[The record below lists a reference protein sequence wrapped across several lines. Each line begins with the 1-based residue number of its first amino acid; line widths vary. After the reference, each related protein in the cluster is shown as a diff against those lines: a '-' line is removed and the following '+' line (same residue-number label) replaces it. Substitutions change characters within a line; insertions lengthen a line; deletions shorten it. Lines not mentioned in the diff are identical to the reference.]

1 MAINNRDRVGKAFDF
16 LSEGLVDPVDEVM
29 QGVFHTPDWTGA
41 WARAD
46 QQKYGTPL
54 RTLSKNDVQ
63 VQLRAIT
70 EYGREFNGIL
80 SRAQQSYAS
89 ELRETRNQWAHSQP
103 FTSDEAIRALS
114 TIELLLN
121 AVNAPDSAADVR
133 SLRDTLQ
140 RTVYEDHTRK
150 ASQRKIISVDATQ
163 GMKPWREVIKPHMD
177 VATGRFTA
185 SEFAA
190 NLYDVAVS
198 KTACEPGNAYGDPV
212 EFYNRTYLT
221 EGLRDLLTRAI
232 RRLVGDNSGSPVVNL
247 QTNFGG
253 GKTHSLL
260 ALYHLFGD
268 KSVVDLSSDV
278 QNLVAGLGI
287 SAWAPGVVRRAA
299 IVGTQLNVAKPSVKP
314 DGTQAHTIWGELAWQ
329 LGGAEGYAMV
339 AQNDIAGKPP
349 ADSVDQLLRRYSPCL
364 ILIDEWVA
372 YARQLVGRDD
382 LPAGTF
388 DDQFTFAQT
397 LTEAAASVPHCMLV
411 VSIPASEDGG
421 KASNMEVGGE
431 NGQEALKRLQ
441 MIVRR
446 KADQW
451 RPSTRDES
459 FEIVRKRLFEEP
471 DAEAQA
477 QIALTAKRFV
487 DMYRA
492 DPKSYPTDVTS
503 TDYDKRIRASYP
515 LHPELL
521 DRLYEDWSSLENFQ
535 RTRGVLTLVSSIIHE
550 LWASN
555 DSSPLILPGNVPLD
569 SETIYSN
576 LAQYLPDSWKAIID
590 TDVSGPQS
598 TASQID
604 NDRPALGQRA
614 LTQRIAR
621 AVFMGSAPR
630 AGLPNRGLGVQNVWL
645 GTAMP
650 GDVYGNFGTAVSQLE
665 QRSTYFFVEGSTYR
679 YSLQPSITKTARDY
693 ADRLREDP
701 ASVYNEIVSRLQ
713 KQEGAA
719 GRRGKFRRVC
729 VAPEVTDG
737 IPDTDQVTLVI
748 MHPKWAV
755 AKGES
760 ESSEAKQW
768 VRDAIEHR
776 GSAQRS
782 NRNMLVFL
790 AADRNLLGFA
800 EDAARSYLG
809 WNRVAEDEVRLNL
822 THQQVEQAKNAVAG
836 FSKTLN
842 ERVRNAYCWC
852 IYPEQLDPKNAYR
865 LADMRIPDSGG
876 DSMAERTGSR
886 LQGEEQLVPV
896 LAASELGHVIHDYL
910 TSAFIDGVLPAK
922 TVWECITRFP
932 YMPRLADREVFDHAI
947 EDVPGAMM
955 TADDRFSI
963 ASGRYES
970 GHFQNLVIPGVTDT
984 IQAVVRVTDST
995 LIVDWDT
1002 AMADLDAIRAE
1013 EEVGRQSPLETQTGE
1028 FLVQQ
1033 LAQSPEH
1040 ATRRPMHASRGMQ
1053 PVGPTPVSP
1062 DGAPDAE
1069 SVPAKKKRYYGEAK
1083 LDPDSLNRDLARI
1096 NEGILDQLRLA
1107 GANISISLEI
1117 HAEDPSGFDENA
1129 IRVISDNA
1137 ANLKLGN
1144 SGFEEE

>member
-16 LSEGLVDPVDEVM
+16 LSEGLADPVDEVM
-29 QGVFHTPDWTGA
+29 TKVYHTSNWTDE
-41 WARAD
+41 WAQAD

-54 RTLSKNDVQ
+54 RTLSKTDVQ

-70 EYGREFNGIL
+70 EYGKAFNGIL

-89 ELRETRNQWAHSQP
+89 ELRETRNLWAHSQP
-103 FTSDEAIRALS
+103 FSSDEAIRALS

-150 ASQRKIISVDATQ
+150 ASQRKIISVDPTQ

-221 EGLRDLLTRAI
+221 EGLHDLLARAI

-260 ALYHLFGD
+260 ALYHLFGE
-268 KSVVDLSSDV
+268 KPVVDLSSDV
-278 QNLVAGLGI
+278 QNLVAGLGV
-287 SAWAPGVVRRAA
+287 SAWAPGVVHRAA
-299 IVGTQLNVAKPSVKP
+299 IVGDKLNVVKPSIKP
-314 DGTQAHTIWGELAWQ
+314 DGTQVHTIWGELAWQ

-339 AQNDIAGKPP
+339 AENDQAGKPP
-349 ADSVDQLLRRYSPCL
+349 ADSLNHVLRQYSPCL

-382 LPAGTF
+382 LSAGTF

-421 KASNMEVGGE
+421 KASNLEVGGE

-492 DPKSYPTDVTS
+492 DPKAYPTEVTS
-503 TDYDKRIRASYP
+503 SDYDKRIRASYP

-535 RTRGVLTLVSSIIHE
+535 RTRGVLTLVSSVIHE

-590 TDVSGPQS
+590 TDVSGSQS
-598 TASQID
+598 TAAQID

-614 LTQRIAR
+614 LTQRISR
-621 AVFMGSAPR
+621 AVFIGSAPR

-650 GDVYGNFGTAVSQLE
+650 GDVSGNFGTAVSQLE

-701 ASVYNEIVSRLQ
+701 ASIYNEIVSRLQ
-713 KQEGAA
+713 PEGAS

-729 VAPEVTDG
+729 VAPEGTND

-748 MHPKWAV
+748 MHPRWSV
-755 AKGES
+755 AKGEG
-760 ESSEAKQW
+760 ETSEAKQW
-768 VRDAIEHR
+768 IRDAIEHR
-776 GSAQRS
+776 GSVQRA
-782 NRNMLVFL
+782 NRNMLIFL

-809 WNRVAEDEVRLNL
+809 WKRVVEDEVRLNL
-822 THQQVEQAKNAVAG
+822 TRQQIEQAKNAVAG
-836 FSKTLN
+836 FDKTLD

-852 IYPEQLDPKNAYR
+852 IYPEQLDPKSAYR
-865 LADMRIPDSGG
+865 LADMRIPDSG

-886 LQGEEQLVPV
+886 LQSEDILSDQYAPGSLGNDIHQY
-896 LAASELGHVIHDYL
+896 LA
-910 TSAFIDGVLPAK
+910 SAFIDGVLPVR
-922 TVWECITRFP
+922 TVWDCITRFP

-955 TADDRFSI
+955 TADDRFAI
-963 ASGRYES
+963 ASGRYDS
-970 GHFQNLVIPGVTDT
+970 GHFQNFIIPGVTDT
-984 IQAVVRVTDST
+984 SQTVVRVTDST

-1002 AMADLDAIRAE
+1002 AMADLNALQAE
-1013 EEVGRQSPLETQTGE
+1013 KKASQQSQLEELSVKFMEQHISQNQEPNTPD
-1028 FLVQQ
+1028 VQ
-1033 LAQSPEH
+1033 PIE
-1040 ATRRPMHASRGMQ
+1040 PPIASVENM
-1053 PVGPTPVSP
+1053 P
-1062 DGAPDAE
+1062 AHE
-1069 SVPAKKKRYYGEAK
+1069 SAPAKKRRYYGTVK

-1096 NEGILDQLRLA
+1096 NEGILDQLRFA
-1107 GANISISLEI
+1107 GATISISLEI
-1117 HAEDPSGFDENA
+1117 HADDPDGFDENT
-1129 IRVISDNA
+1129 IRIINSNA
-1137 ANLKLGN
+1137 TTFKLDN
-1144 SGFEEE
+1144 SGFEES

>member
-29 QGVFHTPDWTGA
+29 TKVYGTLDWPDA
-41 WARAD
+41 WALAE
-46 QQKYGTPL
+46 QQKYGSPL
-54 RTLSKNDVQ
+54 RKMSKTDVQ
-63 VQLRAIT
+63 VQLHAIT
-70 EYGREFNGIL
+70 EYGRNFNDIL

-89 ELRETRNQWAHSQP
+89 ELRETRNQWAHLEP

-133 SLRDTLQ
+133 KLRDTLQ

-150 ASQRKIISVDATQ
+150 VSQRKILSVDATQ
-163 GMKPWREVIKPHMD
+163 GMKPWREVIAPHED
-177 VATGRFTA
+177 VASGRFTA

-198 KTACEPGNAYGDPV
+198 KTACVPGNAYGDPV

-260 ALYHLFGD
+260 ALYHMFGE

-287 SAWAPGVVRRAA
+287 QAWAPGLVHRAA

-314 DGTQAHTIWGELAWQ
+314 DGTQVHTIWGELAWQ
-329 LGGAEGYAMV
+329 LGGVEGYAMV
-339 AQNDIAGKPP
+339 AENDQAGKPP
-349 ADSVDQLLRRYSPCL
+349 ADSLDQLLRRYSPCL
-364 ILIDEWVA
+364 ILVDEWVA

-471 DAEAQA
+471 DAQAQA
-477 QIALTAKRFV
+477 QIALTAKQFMA
-487 DMYRA
+487 MYRA
-492 DPKSYPTDVTS
+492 EPKSYPAEVTS
-503 TDYDKRIRASYP
+503 SDYDKRIRSSYP

-555 DSSPLILPGNVPLD
+555 DSSPLILSGNVPLD
-569 SETIYSN
+569 SETVYSN

-598 TASQID
+598 TAAQID
-604 NDRPALGQRA
+604 NDRPALGQRV
-614 LTQRIAR
+614 LTQRVAR
-621 AVFMGSAPR
+621 TVFMGSAPR
-630 AGLPNRGLGVQNVWL
+630 AGLPNRGLGVQHVWL

-650 GDVYGNFGTAVSQLE
+650 GDVPGNFGTAVSQLE
-665 QRSTYFFVEGSTYR
+665 QRSTYFFAEGSAYR

-693 ADRLREDP
+693 AERLREDP

-713 KQEGAA
+713 PEGLA
-719 GRRGKFRRVC
+719 GKRGKFRRVC
-729 VAPEVTDG
+729 IAPEGTDG
-737 IPDTDQVTLVI
+737 IPDTDQATLVI
-748 MHPKWAV
+748 LHPRWTIT
-755 AKGES
+755 KGES
-760 ESSEAKQW
+760 DTSEAKQW

-790 AADRNLLGFA
+790 AADRSQLTFT

-809 WNRVAEDEVRLNL
+809 WKRVADSEVQLNL
-822 THQQVEQAKNAVAG
+822 THQQIEQARNAMAG
-836 FSKTLN
+836 FDRTLN
-842 ERVRNAYCWC
+842 DRIRNAYCWC
-852 IYPEQLDPKNAYR
+852 VYPEQIDARSAYR
-865 LADMRIPDSGG
+865 LSDVRIPDSGG
-876 DSMAERTGSR
+876 DSMAQRTGSK
-886 LQGEEQLVPV
+886 LATDDMLVEHYASSSLGE
-896 LAASELGHVIHDYL
+896 DMRKYL
-910 TSAFIDGVLPAK
+910 LSAFTDGVLPVK

-932 YMPRLADREVFDHAI
+932 YMPRLVDREVFDHAI
-947 EDVPGAMM
+947 EDAPSAML
-955 TADDRFSI
+955 TPDDRFAV

-970 GHFQNLVIPGVTDT
+970 GHFQNLIVPGVTDT
-984 IQAVVRVTDST
+984 AQAVVQVTDSM

-1002 AMADLDAIRAE
+1002 ALADLEAVKAE
-1013 EEVGRQSPLETQTGE
+1013 REAESLLRIKEQPAEPAVRRPK
-1028 FLVQQ
+1028 
-1033 LAQSPEH
+1033 H
-1040 ATRRPMHASRGMQ
+1040 ATPGSQ
-1053 PVGPTPVSP
+1053 PVEPADAVDPFREP
-1062 DGAPDAE
+1062 APAR
-1069 SVPAKKKRYYGEAK
+1069 KRRYYATAE
-1083 LDPDSLNRDLARI
+1083 LDPDWFSRDLARI
-1096 NEGILDQLRLA
+1096 NEGILDQLKYA
-1107 GANISISLEI
+1107 GASISLSLEI
-1117 HAEDPSGFDENA
+1117 HAEMPGGFDDNT
-1129 IRVISDNA
+1129 IRIIDASA
-1137 ANLKLGN
+1137 KTLKLGN

>member
-1 MAINNRDRVGKAFDF
+1 MAMNNRDRMGKAFDF
-16 LSEGLVDPVDEVM
+16 LSEGLVDPVDAVM
-29 QGVFHTPDWTGA
+29 TKVYRTPDWTDA
-41 WARAD
+41 WALAD

-54 RTLSKNDVQ
+54 RALSKTDVQ

-70 EYGREFNGIL
+70 EYGRDFSSIL
-80 SRAQQSYAS
+80 SRAQQAYAS
-89 ELRETRNQWAHSQP
+89 ELREARNRWAHQGP
-103 FTSDEAIRALS
+103 FTSDETIRALS
-114 TIELLLN
+114 TIELLLG

-150 ASQRKIISVDATQ
+150 ASQRRILSVDATQ
-163 GMKPWREVIKPHMD
+163 GMKPWREVITPHED

-190 NLYDVAVS
+190 NLYNVAVS

-260 ALYHLFGD
+260 ALYHLFGE
-268 KSVVDLSSDV
+268 KPVGELSSDV
-278 QNLVAGLGI
+278 QNLVAGLGV
-287 SAWAPGVVRRAA
+287 SAWAPGTVHRAA
-299 IVGTQLNVAKPSVKP
+299 IVGTQLNVAKPSVKS
-314 DGTQAHTIWGELAWQ
+314 DGTRVHTIWGELAWQ

-339 AQNDIAGKPP
+339 AENDLAGKPP
-349 ADSVDQLLRRYSPCL
+349 ADSVDRLLRRYAPCL

-388 DDQFTFAQT
+388 EDQFTFAQT
-397 LTEAAASVPHCMLV
+397 LTETASAVPHCMLV

-421 KASNMEVGGE
+421 KASNLEVGGE
-431 NGQEALKRLQ
+431 NGQEALGRLQ

-446 KADQW
+446 NADQW

-471 DAEAQA
+471 DAQAQE
-477 QIALTAKRFV
+477 QIALTARRFM

-492 DPKSYPTDVTS
+492 DSKSYPTDATVA
-503 TDYDKRIRASYP
+503 DYDRRIRSSYP

-598 TASQID
+598 TAAQID
-604 NDRPALGQRA
+604 NDRPALGQRV

-630 AGLPNRGLGVQNVWL
+630 AGLANQGLGIQHVWL
-645 GTAMP
+645 GAAMP
-650 GDVYGNFGTAVSQLE
+650 GDVPGNFGMAVSQLE
-665 QRSTYFFVEGSTYR
+665 QRSTYFFAEGSTYR

-713 KQEGAA
+713 TEGLA
-719 GRRGKFRRVC
+719 GRRGRFRRVC
-729 VAPEVTDG
+729 VAPEGTDG

-755 AKGES
+755 AKGEG
-760 ESSEAKQW
+760 EASEARQW

-776 GSAQRS
+776 GSAQRA

-790 AADRNLLGFA
+790 AADRNMLGFA

-809 WNRVAEDEVRLNL
+809 WTRVAASEVQLNL
-822 THQQVEQAKNAVAG
+822 TRQQVEQARASIARCDR
-836 FSKTLN
+836 TLD
-842 ERVRNAYCWC
+842 ERIRSAYCWC
-852 IYPEQLDPKNAYR
+852 IHPEQNDPTKPYR

-886 LQGEEQLVPV
+886 LQGEDALIDTYSP
-896 LAASELGHVIHDYL
+896 
-910 TSAFIDGVLPAK
+910 SAFGYDIHRYLQSAFHDGVLPVR

-932 YMPRLADREVFDHAI
+932 YMSRVADREVFDHAI
-947 EDVPGAMM
+947 EDAPSAMLA
-955 TADDRFSI
+955 ADDRFAV
-963 ASGRYES
+963 ASGRYEQS
-970 GHFQNLVIPGVTDT
+970 GHFRNLIVPGVTDPQAS
-984 IQAVVRVTDST
+984 IQVTDST

-1002 AMADLDAIRAE
+1002 AMADLEACRAE
-1013 EEVGRQSPLETQTGE
+1013 EETGSRSLLDECTGGCVAHRVEREQDPETHG
-1028 FLVQQ
+1028 
-1033 LAQSPEH
+1033 PRH
-1040 ATRRPMHASRGMQ
+1040 AVPGSRM
-1053 PVGPTPVSP
+1053 VGPTARGTGDTLASKP
-1062 DGAPDAE
+1062 APAR
-1069 SVPAKKKRYYGEAK
+1069 KRRYYATAG

-1107 GANISISLEI
+1107 GATISLSLEI
-1117 HAEDPSGFDENA
+1117 HAERPDGFDENV
-1129 IRVISDNA
+1129 IRIIDGNA
-1137 ANLKLGN
+1137 RTCKLDD

>member
-1 MAINNRDRVGKAFDF
+1 MAMNNRDRVGKAFDF
-16 LSEGLVDPVDEVM
+16 LSEGLVDPVDDVM
-29 QGVFHTPDWTGA
+29 TDVFHTPNWTDA
-41 WARAD
+41 WALAD
-46 QQKYGTPL
+46 HQKYGTPL
-54 RTLSKNDVQ
+54 RTLNKTDVQ

-70 EYGREFNGIL
+70 EHGRAFNGIL

-121 AVNAPDSAADVR
+121 AVNAPDSADDVR
-133 SLRDTLQ
+133 KLRDTLQ

-150 ASQRKIISVDATQ
+150 ASQRKIISVDPTQ
-163 GMKPWREVIKPHMD
+163 GMKPWREVITPHAD

-198 KTACEPGNAYGDPV
+198 KTACAPGNAYGDPV

-260 ALYHLFGD
+260 ALYHLFGS
-268 KSVVDLSSDV
+268 KPVVDLSSDV

-287 SAWAPGVVRRAA
+287 EAWDPGKVHRAA
-299 IVGTQLNVAKPSVKP
+299 IVGDKLNTAKPSVKP
-314 DGTQAHTIWGELAWQ
+314 DGTQVHTIWGELAWQ
-329 LGGAEGYAMV
+329 LGEAEGYAMV
-339 AQNDIAGKPP
+339 AENDIAGKPP
-349 ADSVDQLLRRYSPCL
+349 ADSLNQLLHRYSPCL

-421 KASNMEVGGE
+421 KASSLEVGGE

-471 DAEAQA
+471 DAQAQA

-492 DPKSYPTDVTS
+492 DPKAYPTDVTS
-503 TDYDKRIRASYP
+503 ADYDKRIRASYP

-550 LWASN
+550 LWAGN
-555 DSSPLILPGNVPLD
+555 DTNPLILPGNVPLD

-576 LAQYLPDSWKAIID
+576 LAQYLPDSWKSIID
-590 TDVSGPQS
+590 TDVAGQQS
-598 TASQID
+598 TAAQVD
-604 NDRPALGQRA
+604 NDRPVLGQRQ

-630 AGLPNRGLGVQNVWL
+630 AGLPNRGLGMQNAWL

-650 GDVYGNFGTAVSQLE
+650 GDVYGNFGVAVSQLE
-665 QRSTYFFVEGSTYR
+665 QRSTYFFVEGSAYR
-679 YSLQPSITKTARDY
+679 YSLQPSITKTARDN
-693 ADRLREDP
+693 AERLREDP

-713 KQEGAA
+713 PEGAA

-729 VAPEVTDG
+729 VAPESTNG

-755 AKGES
+755 AKGEG
-760 ESSEAKQW
+760 ESSETKQW

-776 GSAQRS
+776 GSAQRT
-782 NRNMLVFL
+782 NRNMLAFL
-790 AADRNLLGFA
+790 VADRNLLGFA

-809 WNRVAEDEVRLNL
+809 WKRVIEDEVRLNL
-822 THQQVEQAKNAVAG
+822 TRQQVEQAKNAVAG
-836 FSKTLN
+836 LDKTLN

-852 IYPEQLDPKNAYR
+852 LYPDAELVAGRPDPTKPYR

-876 DSMAERTGSR
+876 DSMAERTGRRMQDEDALSDR
-886 LQGEEQLVPV
+886 YATSTLGYNIRQY
-896 LAASELGHVIHDYL
+896 LA
-910 TSAFIDGVLPAK
+910 SAFVDGVLPVK
-922 TVWECITRFP
+922 TVWDCITRFP
-932 YMPRLADREVFDHAI
+932 YMPRMADRDVLDHAL
-947 EDVPGAMM
+947 EDAPGAAL
-955 TADDRFSI
+955 TTEERFAI

-970 GHFQNLVIPGVTDT
+970 GHFQNLIIPGVTHT
-984 IQAVVRVTDST
+984 SLTAVRVTDST

-1002 AMADLDAIRAE
+1002 AMADLEALRAE
-1013 EEVGRQSPLETQTGE
+1013 EEAARQSPVTVATGE
-1028 FLVQQ
+1028 IV
-1033 LAQSPEH
+1033 AQGESWQSDGLPAAQPGDHAQPAEYVPPVAGKPEP
-1040 ATRRPMHASRGMQ
+1040 APMVM
-1053 PVGPTPVSP
+1053 T
-1062 DGAPDAE
+1062 
-1069 SVPAKKKRYYGEAK
+1069 RYYGTAK
-1083 LDPDSLNRDLARI
+1083 LNPDSLNRDLARL

-1107 GANISISLEI
+1107 GASISISVEI
-1117 HAEDPSGFDENA
+1117 HAEAPGGFDENTVRIIDA
-1129 IRVISDNA
+1129 NA
-1137 ANLKLGN
+1137 KNLKLAN

>member
-1 MAINNRDRVGKAFDF
+1 MAMNNRDRVGKAFDF
-16 LSEGLVDPVDEVM
+16 LSEGLLDPVDDVM
-29 QGVFHTPDWTGA
+29 QRVYRTPDWTGA
-41 WARAD
+41 WALAD
-46 QQKYGTPL
+46 QHKYGTPL

-103 FTSDEAIRALS
+103 FTSDETIRALS
-114 TIELLLN
+114 TIELLLR
-121 AVNAPDSAADVR
+121 AVDAPDSADDVR
-133 SLRDTLQ
+133 GLRDTLQ

-150 ASQRKIISVDATQ
+150 ASQRKIISVDPTQ
-163 GMKPWREVIKPHMD
+163 GMKPWREVITPHTD
-177 VATGRFTA
+177 VATGRFTT

-190 NLYDVAVS
+190 NLYDVAIS

-232 RRLVGDNSGSPVVNL
+232 RRLTGDNSGSPVVNL

-260 ALYHLFGD
+260 ALYHLFGER
-268 KSVVDLSSDV
+268 SVVNLSSDV
-278 QNLVAGLGI
+278 QNLVAGLGV
-287 SAWAPGVVRRAA
+287 SAWDPGTVRRAA
-299 IVGTQLNVAKPSVKP
+299 IVGDKLNVAKPSVKP
-314 DGTQAHTIWGELAWQ
+314 DGTQVHTIWGELAWQ

-339 AQNDIAGKPP
+339 AENDRAGKPP
-349 ADSVDQLLRRYSPCL
+349 ADSLNQLLRRYSPCL
-364 ILIDEWVA
+364 ILIDEWVS

-411 VSIPASEDGG
+411 VSIPASENGG
-421 KASNMEVGGE
+421 KASNLEVGGE

-492 DPKSYPTDVTS
+492 DPKSYPTDATG

-521 DRLYEDWSSLENFQ
+521 DRLYEDWSSLESFQ

-590 TDVSGPQS
+590 TDVSGSQS
-598 TASQID
+598 TAAQID

-614 LTQRIAR
+614 LTQRISR
-621 AVFMGSAPR
+621 TVFMGSAPR
-630 AGLPNRGLGVQNVWL
+630 AGLPNRGIGVQNVWL

-665 QRSTYFFVEGSTYR
+665 QRSTYFFVEGATYR

-713 KQEGAA
+713 SEGAS
-719 GRRGKFRRVC
+719 GHRGKFRRVC
-729 VAPEVTDG
+729 VAPDGTDG
-737 IPDTDQVTLVI
+737 IPDVDQVTLVI

-755 AKGES
+755 AKGEG

-776 GSAQRS
+776 GSAQRA

-809 WNRVAEDEVRLNL
+809 WKRVTEDEVRLNL
-822 THQQVEQAKNAVAG
+822 TRQQVEQARNAVAG
-836 FSKTLN
+836 FDRTLS

-852 IYPEQLDPKNAYR
+852 LYPEQLDPRSAYR
-865 LADMRIPDSGG
+865 LADMRISDSGG

-886 LQGEEQLVPV
+886 LQEEDALSDHYAPGTLGYDIHQY
-896 LAASELGHVIHDYL
+896 LA
-910 TSAFIDGVLPAK
+910 SAFVDGVLPAK
-922 TVWECITRFP
+922 TVWDCITRFP
-932 YMPRLADREVFDHAI
+932 YMQRLADREVFDHAI
-947 EDVPGAMM
+947 EDVTSAAM
-955 TADDRFSI
+955 TADDRFAV
-963 ASGRYES
+963 ASGRYEGS
-970 GHFQNLVIPGVTDT
+970 GHFQNLVVPGVTNT
-984 IQAVVRVTDST
+984 SQKAVHVTDST

-1002 AMADLDAIRAE
+1002 AMADLEATRAE
-1013 EEVGRQSPLETQTGE
+1013 EEESRNSHVETQTNELTDPG
-1028 FLVQQ
+1028 
-1033 LAQSPEH
+1033 SEH
-1040 ATRRPMHASRGMQ
+1040 ERLTGRRPKHVRPGEQGNRTEEPSEPSGCVM
-1053 PVGPTPVSP
+1053 PTV
-1062 DGAPDAE
+1062 
-1069 SVPAKKKRYYGEAK
+1069 AKKTRYYGTVS

-1107 GANISISLEI
+1107 GATISLSLEI
-1117 HAEDPSGFDENA
+1117 LAEEPNGFDKNA
-1129 IRVISDNA
+1129 IRIIDGNA
-1137 ANLKLGN
+1137 GNLNFGN
-1144 SGFEEE
+1144 SGFEED

>member
-29 QGVFHTPDWTGA
+29 RSVFHTPDWTDA

-46 QQKYGTPL
+46 QQRYGTPL

-70 EYGREFNGIL
+70 EYGREFNSIL

-103 FTSDEAIRALS
+103 FTSDETIRALS

-133 SLRDTLQ
+133 KLRDTLQ

-150 ASQRKIISVDATQ
+150 ASQRKIISIDPTQ
-163 GMKPWREVIKPHMD
+163 GMKPWREVITPHMD

-198 KTACEPGNAYGDPV
+198 QTSCVPGNAYGDPV

-268 KSVVDLSSDV
+268 KSVVELSSDV
-278 QNLVAGLGI
+278 QNLVAGLGVPV
-287 SAWAPGVVRRAA
+287 WAPGAVHRAA
-299 IVGTQLNVAKPSVKP
+299 IVGNQLNVAKPSIKP
-314 DGTQAHTIWGELAWQ
+314 DGTQVHTIWGELAWQ

-339 AQNDIAGKPP
+339 AENDIAGKPP
-349 ADSVDQLLRRYSPCL
+349 ADSLDRLLRKYSPCL

-372 YARQLVGRDD
+372 YAKQLVGRDD

-421 KASNMEVGGE
+421 KASNLEVGGE

-446 KADQW
+446 QADQW

-492 DPKSYPTDVTS
+492 DPKTYPTDVTS
-503 TDYDKRIRASYP
+503 ADYDKRIRASYP

-550 LWASN
+550 LWTGDDKN
-555 DSSPLILPGNVPLD
+555 PLILPGFVPLD

-576 LAQYLPDSWKAIID
+576 LAQYLPDSWKTIID
-590 TDVSGPQS
+590 TDVSGLQS
-598 TASQID
+598 TAAQID
-604 NDRPALGQRA
+604 NDRPALGQRS
-614 LTQRIAR
+614 LTQRISR

-630 AGLPNRGLGVQNVWL
+630 AGLPNRGLGVQYVWL
-645 GTAMP
+645 GTATP

-701 ASVYNEIVSRLQ
+701 ASVYNEIVRRLQ
-713 KQEGAA
+713 PEGSSA
-719 GRRGKFRRVC
+719 RRGKFRRVC
-729 VAPEVTDG
+729 VAPEGTDG
-737 IPDTDQVTLVI
+737 IPDTDQITLVV
-748 MHPKWAV
+748 MHPKWAM
-755 AKGES
+755 AKGEG
-760 ESSEAKQW
+760 EASDVKQW

-776 GSAQRS
+776 GSAQRA

-790 AADRNLLGFA
+790 AADRSALGFA

-809 WNRVAEDEVRLNL
+809 WKHVIEDEVQLNL
-822 THQQVEQAKNAVAG
+822 TRQQVEQAKNALAG
-836 FSKTLN
+836 FDKTLTD
-842 ERVRNAYCWC
+842 RVRNAYCWC
-852 IYPEQLDPKNAYR
+852 IYPEQIDPKSAYR
-865 LADMRIPDSGG
+865 LADMRISDSGG
-876 DSMAERTGSR
+876 DSLAERTGSR
-886 LQGEEQLVPV
+886 LQNEEQLIPV
-896 LAASELGHVIHDYL
+896 WAASELGHAIHDYL
-910 TSAFIDGVLPAK
+910 ASAFVNGVLSAK

-932 YMPRLADREVFDHAI
+932 YMPRLVDREVFNHAI
-947 EDVPGAMM
+947 EEAPSAVL
-955 TADDRFSI
+955 TSDDRFAI
-963 ASGRYES
+963 ASGRYDD
-970 GHFQNLVIPGVTDT
+970 GLFQNLVIPGETNAH
-984 IQAVVRVTDST
+984 AVVRVTDST
-995 LIVDWDT
+995 LIVDWDV
-1002 AMADLDAIRAE
+1002 AMADWNATRVRHEADKQSHVEAE
-1013 EEVGRQSPLETQTGE
+1013 TGE
-1028 FLVQQ
+1028 LIASHDAQGQEPTLHQAENGVSDAQLVEPKEPND
-1033 LAQSPEH
+1033 SVMPTVVE
-1040 ATRRPMHASRGMQ
+1040 PAS
-1053 PVGPTPVSP
+1053 V
-1062 DGAPDAE
+1062 
-1069 SVPAKKKRYYGEAK
+1069 KKKRYYGTAT

-1096 NEGILDQLRLA
+1096 TEGILDQLRFA
-1107 GANISISLEI
+1107 GASISLSLEI
-1117 HAEDPSGFDENA
+1117 HAEKPSGFDDDA
-1129 IRVISDNA
+1129 IRIISDNA
-1137 ANLKLGN
+1137 KNLKLHN
-1144 SGFEEE
+1144 SGFEES